1 MGFGGHI
8 WAMTERIVK
17 TLRKLSH
24 WIPYWSICIMEER
37 EQLKIYKEKKKEK
50 WGSCN
55 YALNVKKI
63 NQWLSESIYIIIGKA
78 ERKSN

>member
-8 WAMTERIVK
+8 WAMTERIGKILIDQFV
-17 TLRKLSH
+17 
-24 WIPYWSICIMEER
+24 YWRR
-37 EQLKIYKEKKKEK
+37 ENNWKFIKKKKKEK

>member
-8 WAMTERIVK
+8 WDMTERIGK

-24 WIPYWSICIMEER
+24 WRPYWSICTLEER
-37 EQLKIYKEKKKEK
+37 EQLKSYKEKNEK

-63 NQWLSESIYIIIGKA
+63 NQWLSESIYIIIGKT